1 MVFGG
6 CSVRWDFTGEVCFLR
21 NATSDVH
28 ERLTI
33 STVSLSSVAWW
44 MLA

>member
-6 CSVRWDFTGEVCFLR
+6 CNVRWDFTGEVCFLR
-21 NATSDVH
+21 DAVSDAYEH
-28 ERLTI
+28 LTI
-33 STVSLSSVAWW
+33 SIVAISGVTWW